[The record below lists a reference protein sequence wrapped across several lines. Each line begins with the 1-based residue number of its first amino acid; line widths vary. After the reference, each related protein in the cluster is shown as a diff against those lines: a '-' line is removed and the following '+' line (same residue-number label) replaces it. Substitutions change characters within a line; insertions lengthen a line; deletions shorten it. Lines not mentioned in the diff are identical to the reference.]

1 MKIVHFT
8 EYQETQDLSI
18 LNGARWLIINH
29 EQLDAAA
36 TVIFH
41 SELLDILVGI
51 DHRGAKITDG
61 LWQRAV
67 HLILADSSL
76 EQVSW
81 EELSRRTGITKVVL
95 DAENSIENYCY

>member
-1 MKIVHFT
+1 MKIVHFS
-8 EYQETQDLSI
+8 EYQDIQDLSI
-18 LNGARWLIINH
+18 LNGARWLIINN

-67 HLILADSSL
+67 HLILADSSF
-76 EQVSW
+76 EQVSS
-81 EELSRRTGITKVVL
+81 EELSQRTGITKVVL

>member
-1 MKIVHFT
+1 VKIVHFS
-8 EYQETQDLSI
+8 EYQEIQDLSI

-76 EQVSW
+76 EQVSS
-81 EELSRRTGITKVVL
+81 EELSQRTGITKVVL

>member
-1 MKIVHFT
+1 MKIVDFS
-8 EYQETQDLSI
+8 EYQENQDLSI
-18 LNGARWLIINH
+18 LDGARWLIINH

-51 DHRGAKITDG
+51 NHRGAKITDG

-76 EQVSW
+76 EQVSG

>member
-76 EQVSW
+76 EQVSG

>member
-1 MKIVHFT
+1 MKIVHFS
-8 EYQETQDLSI
+8 EYQEIQDLSI

-67 HLILADSSL
+67 HLILADSSF
-76 EQVSW
+76 EQVSS
-81 EELSRRTGITKVVL
+81 EELSQRTGITKVVL